1 MALVRIALPAAPAAP
16 AAPRP
21 AGMPRGPLH
30 TLLPALACAA
40 GLLATHPAGA
50 DGTVGGNVALVSDY
64 VFRGLTQTWG
74 QPALQGGANFDAG
87 GFNAGFWG
95 SGVSARSYPGGG
107 GELDLFAGYGRGF
120 GQGFSW
126 RAGLYGYFYPGAN
139 LDRTGLPAQ
148 SLDTGEANLALGW
161 RWLTLKYSRALTG
174 YFGAGPAAGF
184 GRSSR
189 GTGYLQLDASFT
201 LEPQWTL
208 SLHAGHTH
216 YTTALA
222 TPLPDGAHN
231 PDYSDYGVTLVRQ
244 LGAHWSLGASVTHAT
259 NAAYY
264 HATASYLDAS
274 DTLDVGGTRGVVML
288 QGTF

>member
-1 MALVRIALPAAPAAP
+1 MARVRIALPAAS
-16 AAPRP
+16 AAPRR
-21 AGMPRGPLH
+21 ALH
-30 TLLPALACAA
+30 PLLPALACAA
-40 GLLATHPAGA
+40 GLLATHPACAG
-50 DGTVGGNVALVSDY
+50 GTTSGNLALVSDY

-87 GFNAGFWG
+87 GFDAGFWG
-95 SGVSARSYPGGG
+95 SSVNARGYPGGG
-107 GELDLFAGYGRGF
+107 GELDLSASYGRGF

-126 RAGLYGYFYPGAN
+126 RAGLYGYLYPGAN
-139 LDRTGLPAQ
+139 LDRAGLPTQ

-161 RWLTLKYSRALTG
+161 RWLTLKYNRALTG

-189 GTGYLQLDASFT
+189 GTGYLQLDAGFT
-201 LEPQWTL
+201 LDPQWTL

-216 YTTALA
+216 YTTVLA
-222 TPLPDGAHN
+222 TPLPDGARN
-231 PDYSDYGVTLVRQ
+231 PDYSDYGATLVRR
-244 LGAHWSLGASVTHAT
+244 LDAHWALGASLTHAT

-264 HATASYLDAS
+264 RAMASDLDAS